1 MEIFQETLSM
11 KQAIKVMLLEDH
23 PSYRRVIE
31 RALVSCEAIEL
42 TSMFG
47 AAEIALRHLKSLKP
61 EETPDI
67 ILLDLNLPGISGL
80 EAIELFLQTS
90 PTIKI
95 IVVTQSAAETDI
107 ESAISQGVHG
117 YLLKSSTAT
126 EIIEGIQTVAEGGAS
141 IDGNVA
147 AHVLK
152 MAQDR
157 SKPSK
162 PSVILS
168 AREKEILLLLS
179 HGLVKKQIAEEI
191 GLSYGTV
198 ATYTRRLYEKLDVQN
213 GAAAVDMAYRLGIL
227 KQETN

>member
-1 MEIFQETLSM
+1 
-11 KQAIKVMLLEDH
+11 MLVEDH

-31 RALVSCEAIEL
+31 MALGSCDAIKL
-42 TSMFG
+42 TNMFG
-47 AAEIALRHLKSLKP
+47 AAEIALRNLQGLGI
-61 EETPDI
+61 EDIPDI
-67 ILLDLNLPGISGL
+67 ILLDLNLAGISGL
-80 EAIELFLQTS
+80 DAIELFLQAAPS
-90 PTIKI
+90 VKI
-95 IVVTQSAAETDI
+95 IVLTQSDAETDI
-107 ESAISQGVHG
+107 KSAIKRGIHG

-126 EIIEGIQTVAEGGAS
+126 EIVEGIQTVARGGAS

-152 MAQDR
+152 MVQAK
-157 SKPSK
+157 STPIKPD
-162 PSVILS
+162 VILS

-227 KQETN
+227 KQAKN